1 MHVIPY
7 ALCLLVVVV
16 QCVPVMNI
24 NYISAPRQESGEKH
38 STQRRDRA
46 TDNCK
51 NIRQHVNTGML
62 STLSAASTQWITAK
76 I

>member
-1 MHVIPY
+1 
-7 ALCLLVVVV
+7 
-16 QCVPVMNI
+16 MNI